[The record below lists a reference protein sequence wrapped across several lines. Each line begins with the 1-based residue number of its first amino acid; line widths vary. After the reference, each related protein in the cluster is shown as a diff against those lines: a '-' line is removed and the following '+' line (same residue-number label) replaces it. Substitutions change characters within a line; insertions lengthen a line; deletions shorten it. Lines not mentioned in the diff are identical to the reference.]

1 MESRIYPLA
10 LMAVDEKQ
18 PDPGAPV
25 AKDAID
31 PDLVKLPRTRA
42 KIGVLTAA
50 GVMFLALFFAVKLNA
65 DRRFAGNA
73 EAPQTVTVAD
83 ITAGKIDKDKLIAV
97 QGELVISHAVRAGHD
112 KKSLGLRVVPVRG
125 SGEALWVVLPGDG
138 YAKPTIGPYE
148 GRLRPLDDLPF
159 AEAVRAYIST
169 NPRPLFA
176 TAAAVRAGFSSG
188 KVRMVSGEDVTPR
201 DGDRVGFDVTDPNAS
216 VVVCTFNEH
225 HADAKACTDAL
236 TKAGITTTGTPRLSR
251 DLAYFDVAA
260 PPSTLTTKLEAAK
273 LWGTRVDPVT
283 RHYDTTWGKLKTSAP
298 SGFTVDTTTLPDAQ
312 LDLVGL
318 YVVRAVPES
327 AYALILGE
335 SPKDYWYVL
344 PVTVLLALIAL
355 IFAWALV
362 RAVKRDLM
370 PTRA

>member
-1 MESRIYPLA
+1 
-10 LMAVDEKQ
+10 MAVDEKQ
-18 PDPGAPV
+18 SDPGAPV

-31 PDLVKLPRTRA
+31 PDLVKLPRTKA
-42 KIGVLTAA
+42 KIGVVTAA
-50 GVMFLALFFAVKLNA
+50 GVMFLAAFFAVKLNA

-73 EAPQTVTVAD
+73 ESPQTVTVAD
-83 ITAGKIDKDKLIAV
+83 ITAGKVDKDKLVAV
-97 QGELVISHAVRAGHD
+97 QGELVMAHAIRAAHD
-112 KKSLGLRVVPVRG
+112 KKGLGLRVVPVRG
-125 SGEALWVVLPGDG
+125 SGEAVWVVLDGDG

-148 GRLRPLDDLPF
+148 GRLRSLDDLPF
-159 AEAVRAYIST
+159 AETVRGFIAA

-176 TAAAVRAGFSSG
+176 TAAAARAGFSSG
-188 KVRMVSGEDVTPR
+188 KVRMVSGEEVSPR

-216 VVVCTFNEH
+216 IVVCTFNEH

-236 TKAGITTTGTPRLSR
+236 AKAGITATGAPRPGR

-298 SGFTVDTTTLPDAQ
+298 TGFTVDTTTLPDAQ
-312 LDLVGL
+312 LDLIGM
-318 YVVRAVPES
+318 YVVRSVPEN
-327 AYALILGE
+327 AYAVIIGE
-335 SPKDYWYVL
+335 SPKDYWYVM